1 MIRLGYAG
9 PARFYLCRGCGV
21 VRVEQE
27 VLSTPGSLG
36 DIAFMQHD
44 DPALPA
50 VIRDQSAALLASG
63 QAEQG
68 RLL

>member
-1 MIRLGYAG
+1 MIRLGY
-9 PARFYLCRGCGV
+9 PSDRYYLCLICRTI
-21 VRVEQE
+21 RVEFA
-27 VLSTPGSLG
+27 LFSTPGSLG